1 MNSYIYD
8 RTEKLYFVLTAT
20 LVIVIHVCVYA
31 AEYYFYAI
39 IIIIVEVCAHLH
51 FLLLVYYDFVD
62 VVINFLLGAPIAP
75 SQNLMWTVCRPECEA
90 TPGFY

>member
-39 IIIIVEVCAHLH
+39 IIVEVCAHLH

-62 VVINFLLGAPIAP
+62 VVINFLPIVP
-75 SQNLMWTVCRPECEA
+75 SQNLKWTVCRPECEA
-90 TPGFY
+90 TPGQY